1 MYKITLF
8 GKTFVGNNEDYWN
21 PNALIWFETAKTKQ
35 YGSLFVGIDNMFAQG
50 GMNEKGLVFDGFS
63 LSNSS
68 YPPKPNKLKY
78 YPELQK
84 DVLKKCETINEVYD
98 FLYKYDLS
106 VIRAMFLFVDK
117 TGSYL
122 IVEPDTMI
130 KGNDANYVLS
140 NFCPSKTTDLNSVK
154 IPFYQKGR
162 KMLDT
167 KVDTSLAYLRS
178 LSDTLHQDWKGMG
191 GTVYTTIYDVI
202 EGKIF
207 VYLYHDYNHQV
218 SINLKNELAKGD
230 HVLEMA
236 SLFPLNPKYE
246 KLKSYNTLFNNDGLL
261 SVFIFCAVVFIFS
274 SLFFSI
280 VFFRNRKNTN
290 NSNTNY
296 SKVKLVLVAVDMILL
311 YYVVTLVGNERIFFF
326 PVRFMVSYIPFLIL
340 LLIIPMLS
348 WNFKVYN
355 QRSWTKFSTF
365 LFALNN
371 LSYLTLLVLFF
382 YWLSY
387 RIF

>member
-1 MYKITLF
+1 
-8 GKTFVGNNEDYWN
+8 
-21 PNALIWFETAKTKQ
+21 
-35 YGSLFVGIDNMFAQG
+35 
-50 GMNEKGLVFDGFS
+50 
-63 LSNSS
+63 
-68 YPPKPNKLKY
+68 
-78 YPELQK
+78 
-84 DVLKKCETINEVYD
+84 
-98 FLYKYDLS
+98 
-106 VIRAMFLFVDK
+106 
-117 TGSYL
+117 
-122 IVEPDTMI
+122 
-130 KGNDANYVLS
+130 
-140 NFCPSKTTDLNSVK
+140 
-154 IPFYQKGR
+154 
-162 KMLDT
+162 
-167 KVDTSLAYLRS
+167 
-178 LSDTLHQDWKGMG
+178 
-191 GTVYTTIYDVI
+191 
-202 EGKIF
+202 
-207 VYLYHDYNHQV
+207 LYHDYNHQV